1 MIFAWNN
8 YLHESKFYLKIHSNT
23 DRFFPCHLQE
33 AIEDSSIDKR
43 EPTHYSGLDVKTMKM
58 TCLRHELEVRN
69 LSSKG
74 TFNVTGSESFPILIL
89 TIFMSGLKPQLVARL
104 SKALKV
110 EENKSNEDDTAAAAE
125 PESALTEGAADV
137 LDENLNSN
145 DGMDIDMADIVVIDE
160 YDSTKTDAKLEDASK
175 KDTQKRVEREL
186 RWLERRYRL
195 PETPQILVHP
205 SKSRALDK
213 FTCEVMSLSILLDY
227 RPEDTKKPS
236 FEVSLFA
243 ELFNEMLMRD
253 FGFNIYRALYALPS
267 TETTSEKDS
276 KSKDGKREK
285 DETGDE
291 DEPREKRKRQE
302 SDPNGLE
309 AAGGDSKTAKKDG
322 ADNGN
327 KKRDKER
334 RERRVSRRD
343 EESGGEDENETK
355 KSITVDPDLLLSFVY
370 FDQTHCGYI
379 FSNHIEEMFHAL
391 GLRLSRADT
400 KKIVGKVAPRSLF
413 YRFV

>member
-1 MIFAWNN
+1 M
-8 YLHESKFYLKIHSNT
+8 
-23 DRFFPCHLQE
+23 
-33 AIEDSSIDKR
+33 
-43 EPTHYSGLDVKTMKM
+43 
-58 TCLRHELEVRN
+58 
-69 LSSKG
+69 
-74 TFNVTGSESFPILIL
+74 
-89 TIFMSGLKPQLVARL
+89 VARL
-104 SKALKV
+104 AKALKV
-110 EENKSNEDDTAAAAE
+110 EENTSNEDGTVAVTE
-125 PESALTEGAADV
+125 PESAVTESVADTHN
-137 LDENLNSN
+137 ENLNSS

-160 YDSTKTDAKLEDASK
+160 YDSTKADAKSEDASK
-175 KDTQKRVEREL
+175 KDTQKRAEREL

-195 PETPQILVHP
+195 PDTPQILVHP

-253 FGFNIYRALYALPS
+253 FGFNIYRALYSLPS
-267 TETTSEKDS
+267 PETTFEKDS

-285 DETGDE
+285 EETGDE
-291 DEPREKRKRQE
+291 DEPREKRKRQG

-309 AAGGDSKTAKKDG
+309 AAGSDLKTAKKDG
-322 ADNGN
+322 ADNAGSGN

-355 KSITVDPDLLLSFVY
+355 KLVTVDPDLLLSFVY

-413 YRFV
+413 YRFVGYFCLVKAT

>member
-1 MIFAWNN
+1 
-8 YLHESKFYLKIHSNT
+8 
-23 DRFFPCHLQE
+23 
-33 AIEDSSIDKR
+33 
-43 EPTHYSGLDVKTMKM
+43 M
-58 TCLRHELEVRN
+58 T
-69 LSSKG
+69 
-74 TFNVTGSESFPILIL
+74 
-89 TIFMSGLKPQLVARL
+89 GLKPQLVARL
-104 SKALKV
+104 TKTLKV
-110 EENKSNEDDTAAAAE
+110 EESKANEDEAAASSGFEQNLAE
-125 PESALTEGAADV
+125 NESTANV
-137 LDENLNSN
+137 LDDNANSN
-145 DGMDIDMADIVVIDE
+145 DGLDIDMADIVVIDE
-160 YDSTKTDAKLEDASK
+160 YDSTKVDTKSDDTLK
-175 KDTQKRVEREL
+175 KDSQKRDEREL
-186 RWLERRYRL
+186 RWMERRYRL

-205 SKSRALDK
+205 TKSRALDK

-227 RPEDTKKPS
+227 RPEDTKKHC

-253 FGFNIYRALYALPS
+253 FGFNIYRALYLLPS
-267 TETTSEKDS
+267 VETTPEKDTKSKDS
-276 KSKDGKREK
+276 KRDK

-302 SDPNGLE
+302 DDSNGLGT
-309 AAGGDSKTAKKDG
+309 ADGDLNLAKKDG
-322 ADNGN
+322 AENVSNGD

-343 EESGGEDENETK
+343 EESGGEDDNETK
-355 KSITVDPDLLLSFVY
+355 KSVTVDPNLLLSFVY

-413 YRFV
+413 YRLV